1 VIFVTGSNTTTGHPV
16 IGARI
21 RQAKN
26 KGARIIVA
34 EPREIDL
41 CDNADVFLQIKP
53 GTNVALY
60 NGMMNVIIAE
70 GLQNSESIAER
81 TEKYEDLVAAVSSFT
96 PEIAAEICGVSAD
109 DIRAAAS
116 RTF

>member
-1 VIFVTGSNTTTGHPV
+1 MTNSIAEVLNSDVIFVTGSNTTAGHPV

-21 RQAKN
+21 RQAKDN
-26 KGARIIVA
+26 GARIIVA

-70 GLQNSESIAER
+70 GL
-81 TEKYEDLVAAVSSFT
+81 
-96 PEIAAEICGVSAD
+96 PE
-109 DIRAAAS
+109 
-116 RTF
+116 